1 MFFRDGCLD
10 SFKGK
15 LALEDLTKV
24 FEKNY
29 TANRVVL
36 LQNLYKIRHAI

>member
-1 MFFRDGCLD
+1 MFFREGCLD

-24 FEKNY
+24 FEKDY
-29 TANRVVL
+29 TANRFV